1 MAVSNKAIIG
11 VEDKAKEREEHPETL
26 LANQVSILDFARK
39 NNFVIT
45 YEDNKI
51 AKIQDV
57 VSEEDITV
65 FKGNNTWS
73 VPENGNTTGG
83 RTIRFVAR
91 MQEMTNN
98 AASDMLVEN
107 WAKYKS
113 SKEYNDEYAKQ
124 HSKQVEEKSE
134 SIVQKEEAVKKQ
146 EGSQEKVQEEENDN
160 SLPARFSKQQ
170 AAEIIAGAKRGLDIK
185 VYDKIELSPVQ
196 MREIRIGLENDV
208 NLSKFAYKQVSAD
221 YMREVRLAAQD
232 GLDLKAFA
240 LKKKECVY
248 NAEQAREIRLGLKF
262 GLNQEQIKVFAKK
275 NLEPDVMREI
285 RLGLQEGL
293 DSMSDFNSG
302 LYTAKDIHTVRMHLL
317 VKQFIQSLK
326 QKISIL
332 FEQVK
337 KAIES
342 NLQKQKPDMSAKE
355 VTEETELQIK
365 DTVKDLYEAIEESIA
380 EKTIEDKKE
389 ILAGVFE
396 KVVAIGNAIEQIYP
410 DKEKAEAFHDAASQ
424 VVKTINDNTSKE
436 RTLNAL
442 KVDYAERFSENEQK
456 HNVKIVEIAEEL
468 MNEPITEEQKK
479 EILMNNLNYEIGE
492 AYIEILME
500 HIPHTVLPDSV
511 QPVQEKVM
519 NQYQQNIIEHFQ
531 DFGEFEM
538 EQ

>member
-1 MAVSNKAIIG
+1 MENEEKQM
-11 VEDKAKEREEHPETL
+11 EQNQKKEHPETL
-26 LANQVSILDFARK
+26 LANQVSIMDFVKK
-39 NNFVIT
+39 NNYVIT
-45 YEDNKI
+45 HEDDKI
-51 AKIQDV
+51 AKIQDILT
-57 VSEEDITV
+57 EGEITV
-65 FKGNNTWS
+65 FKENNTWS
-73 VPENGNTTGG
+73 IPENGTTTGG

-91 MQEMTNN
+91 MQEMTSS

-107 WAKYKS
+107 RAKYQS
-113 SKEYNDEYAKQ
+113 SREYNEEYAKQ
-124 HSKQVEEKSE
+124 HSKQVEAKSE
-134 SIVQKEEAVKKQ
+134 PIVQKEEAVKKQ
-146 EGSQEKVQEEENDN
+146 EGSKEKVQEEDKEI
-160 SLPARFSKQQ
+160 SLPKRFSKQQ

-248 NAEQAREIRLGLKF
+248 TAEQAREIRLGLKF
-262 GLNQEQIKVFAKK
+262 GLNQEQMKVFAKK
-275 NLEPDVMREI
+275 DLGPDVMREL

-317 VKQFIQSLK
+317 LKQFIESLK
-326 QKISIL
+326 QKMSML
-332 FEQVK
+332 FEQVRE
-337 KAIES
+337 AIKS

-365 DTVKDLYEAIEESIA
+365 DTVKNLYEAIEESIA
-380 EKTIEDKKE
+380 EKTIEDQKE

-410 DKEKAEAFHDAASQ
+410 DKEEAEAFQDAASQ

-456 HNVKIVEIAEEL
+456 HNVRIVEIAEEL

-492 AYIEILME
+492 AYIEILMQ

-511 QPVQEKVM
+511 QPVHEKVM
-519 NQYQQNIIEHFQ
+519 NQYQQNIIEHYE